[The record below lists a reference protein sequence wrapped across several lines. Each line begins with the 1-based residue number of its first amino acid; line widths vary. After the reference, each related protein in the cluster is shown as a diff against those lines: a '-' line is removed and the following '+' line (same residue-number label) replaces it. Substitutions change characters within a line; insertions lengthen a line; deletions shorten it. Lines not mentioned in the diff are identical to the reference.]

1 MKKFFTLTLALLAS
15 FSLWASTVDDLATI
29 SEDHNVYF
37 EDIVTAKVSEGTLF
51 DSNYLLSLAG
61 GNSYATDKGT
71 DKTVSKKYCLR
82 VKSTTQDVIAFKV
95 GSSCTLVMY
104 ANRITDRTPI
114 VNTTISSTDP
124 ITGSNVTGTDGAKG
138 HATYSI
144 PAAGTYYII
153 GSGSDC
159 YLAGLEF
166 SGFTPVEPV
175 CPSGLSISGTKAYTV
190 GEKIELTAALEEGNG
205 NITYQWYKG
214 GKAEGNKLTGKTAAK
229 LEIANCTG
237 SDAGDYYCVA
247 SKADCA
253 DASNTEAYAV
263 TVKTIE
269 PTGDATITYVLDGS
283 NVTGTVV
290 GVNSISGL
298 STSFA
303 LSTLTIGNSKSGY
316 SGAIKGTHEVTEM
329 ESDVY
334 ADIHFTLAEG
344 YVFTPSAVSVKVN
357 PLGNTGAVKAVVK
370 VMDAQTEAASEI
382 LACAKNTDNAVQFA
396 ASAFTGKLFEGTIHL
411 RMYFYGPTASKEF
424 WVKSP
429 ITVEGTVSVAP
440 TKYNVNFAAGEGT
453 GTMST
458 LKYVAGAEV
467 TLPECTFTAP
477 EGKEFDA
484 WTSSDVTISD
494 NKFTML
500 AKDVTITATWKTAVT
515 RYTVTYKD
523 GESTLGTEE
532 VEENGH
538 PAEYAQYQNK
548 SLYSFGGWYDNSGL
562 TGDAI
567 DLSAATITEDITYYA
582 NFEKV
587 YATSINI
594 EQIVLDEG
602 TKYNLMGYMGTIN
615 YASNI
620 ENSLDTLNDL
630 EDKTNRNY
638 AYLGLKVKSAGKL
651 LNFRLA
657 EGKTV
662 KVKFGAYPSDNNKK
676 PQVSI
681 NGADYAAM
689 TITDGVYSYTAT
701 GDDLI
706 SIKSATGDAVIFKQI
721 MIDEEIKD
729 VVLPAP
735 SAYKITLNAGAHGT
749 LAASWEGKTDKKV
762 NVPVDATVTLTV
774 TPESGYK
781 IDKVTVDGETLK
793 AVNDIYSFTMPAKAV
808 TVAATFT
815 EDSGSALDNTE
826 DGVKAVKFF
835 ENGQLFIRR
844 GDKIFDTKG
853 QVVK

>member
-37 EDIVTAKVSEGTLF
+37 EDIVTGTVAAGTLL
-51 DSNYLLSLAG
+51 DNNYLLCPL
-61 GNSYATDKGT
+61 GNTYNSGKGT
-71 DKTVSKKYCLR
+71 DATVKKLYCLR
-82 VKSTTQDVIAFKV
+82 VKSATQDVIAFKV
-95 GSSCTLVMY
+95 SAACTLKLY
-104 ANRITDRTPI
+104 AERITDRTPF
-114 VNTTISSTDP
+114 VNDKQAAK
-124 ITGSNVTGTDGAKG
+124 TDGDNSIDGRDITPTDSKKG
-138 HATYSI
+138 YAFYDI

-153 GSGSDC
+153 GTSDC

-166 SGFTPVEPV
+166 SGFPAVVQV
-175 CPSGLSISGTKAYTV
+175 CPAGLSISGTKAYTV

-253 DASNTEAYAV
+253 DASNAEAYAV

-316 SGAIKGTHEVTEM
+316 SGAIKGTHEVAEM

-411 RMYFYGPTASKEF
+411 RMYFYGAASSKEF

-458 LKYVAGAEV
+458 LKYVADAEV

-477 EGKEFDA
+477 DGKEFDA

-494 NKFTML
+494 NKFTMP

-532 VEENGH
+532 VEENGK

-548 SLYSFGGWYDNSGL
+548 YLYSFGGWYDNSEL
-562 TGDAI
+562 KGDAI

-582 NFEKV
+582 KFEKA
-587 YATSINI
+587 YASTINI
-594 EQIVLDEG
+594 EALILANG
-602 TKYNLMGYMGTIN
+602 KSYNTKAQLGALH
-615 YASNI
+615 YASNYSSAGMDI
-620 ENSLDTLNDL
+620 SNDSLNNG
-630 EDKTNRNY
+630 KGAYRNY
-638 AYLGLKVKSAGKL
+638 DYLGLKIKSVSL
-651 LNFRLA
+651 LDFRIA
-657 EGKTV
+657 NGKTV
-662 KVKFGAYPSDNNKK
+662 MMKFGDVKK
-676 PQVSI
+676 APQVSI
-681 NGADYAAM
+681 NGGDYAAI
-689 TITDGVYSYTAT
+689 TITDGVYTHTAEAEEV
-701 GDDLI
+701 I
-706 SIKSATGDAVIFKQI
+706 SFKVTEANKAVVIKQIVIGDAP
-721 MIDEEIKD
+721 ELED
-729 VVLPAP
+729 VVYAINY
-735 SAYKITLNAGAHGT
+735 AAATNGT
-749 LAASWEGKTDKKV
+749 VSGWQIAIPGEK
-762 NVPVDATVTLTV
+762 VTLTV
-774 TPESGYK
+774 TPADGYK
-781 IDKVTVDGETLK
+781 IASVKYNDGEDH
-793 AVNDIYSFTMPAKAV
+793 VIEPVESVYSFTMPAAAV
-808 TVAATFT
+808 TVSATFSVAT
-815 EDSGSALDNTE
+815 ALDNT
-826 DGVKAVKFF
+826 DVNAKAVKVLK
-835 ENGQLFIRR
+835 NGVLIIEKNGKKYNIIGAELR
-844 GDKIFDTKG
+844 
-853 QVVK
+853 